1 MRPVRLIAA
10 ALIGLG
16 GAGADAVAQQPGVP
30 PRIGYLEAYATPA
43 GWFES
48 FRRGLRELGYVEG
61 RTIIIERRL
70 AGGRRARL
78 QDLAAELVGLRPRVI
93 VASAVPGALAAKK
106 STASIPIVM
115 TNTSD
120 PVRLGL
126 VASLARP
133 GGNVT
138 GLSTLSAGLA
148 GKRLELVAEIV
159 PGLARLGVIGHHT
172 SRGGRMAYRELQS
185 GAAAL
190 RLPLDL
196 FEVRRAEDFD
206 AAFKAAANRVGGVA
220 VMNNPVIRTHRE
232 AVVAAAARHKVPA
245 LYFDSEI
252 VLAGGLNLLR
262 GGHPRLAPPRR
273 DVRRQDPQ
281 GCETGRPAGR
291 AADQV
296 HAGGKPSDGRGAWHQ
311 IAALDP
317 APRGQGHRI
326 EPGHLREHPIFATS
340 HLKPG
345 RHTPA

>member
-16 GAGADAVAQQPGVP
+16 GAGADAVAQEPGVP

-252 VLAGGLNLLR
+252 VLAGGLISYGADIPDLHRRAATYVDKILKGAKPADLPVEQPTKFTLAVNLRTAEALGIKLPRSILLR
-262 GGHPRLAPPRR
+262 
-273 DVRRQDPQ
+273 
-281 GCETGRPAGR
+281 
-291 AADQV
+291 ADKV
-296 HAGGKPSDGRGAWHQ
+296 
-311 IAALDP
+311 
-317 APRGQGHRI
+317 I
-326 EPGHLREHPIFATS
+326 E
-340 HLKPG
+340 
-345 RHTPA
+345 